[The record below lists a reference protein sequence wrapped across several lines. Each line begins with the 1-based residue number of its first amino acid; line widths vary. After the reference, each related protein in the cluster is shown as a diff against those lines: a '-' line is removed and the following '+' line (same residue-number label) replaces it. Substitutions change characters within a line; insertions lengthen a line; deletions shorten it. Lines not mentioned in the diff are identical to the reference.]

1 MTKQRSKRLIRLTLV
16 LFLLEVI
23 TFPFVVK
30 LTYSGTGNGV
40 DRMLTY
46 TPGKLTWDSDKKI
59 LPDGTAVLSL
69 FSDSYRNAKSDN
81 KDDILAPGADMNS
94 IVRLR
99 NDSNHDI
106 QYTAV
111 CYKIQSGDMMNVK
124 GLIKGNGLKDT
135 KDVPPS
141 NSYQPDQVTHA
152 VSGTLSSNQ
161 LLDFDVNVIWDF
173 EINDSVDLKDT
184 HLGNNSADGN
194 PATLKIG
201 FIVYVTDLNYNLD
214 PIPPTGDRSPL
225 WLYLIL
231 ITVSGFV
238 LILLLIERRRQDKK
252 EEKNLLFEEEMHQ
265 NE

>member
-46 TPGKLTWDSDKKI
+46 TPGKLVWDSENKI
-59 LPDGTAVLSL
+59 MPDGTAILSL
-69 FSDSYRNAKSDN
+69 FSNSYQNAKSGN
-81 KDDILAPGADMNS
+81 QEKILAPGVDMNS

-99 NDSNHDI
+99 NDSNHEI
-106 QYTAV
+106 EYTAV
-111 CYKIQSGDMMNVK
+111 CYKIQSGDMMEVNA
-124 GLIKGNGLKDT
+124 LIKGNGLKDAT
-135 KDVPPS
+135 EVPQGKNYTPE
-141 NSYQPDQVTHA
+141 QVSHA
-152 VSGTLSSNQ
+152 VSGKLSANQ
-161 LLDFDVNVIWDF
+161 MQDFDVNVIWDF
-173 EINDSVDLKDT
+173 DVNDSTNQKDT
-184 HLGNNSADGN
+184 KLGNNSANGN
-194 PATLKIG
+194 PGTLKIG